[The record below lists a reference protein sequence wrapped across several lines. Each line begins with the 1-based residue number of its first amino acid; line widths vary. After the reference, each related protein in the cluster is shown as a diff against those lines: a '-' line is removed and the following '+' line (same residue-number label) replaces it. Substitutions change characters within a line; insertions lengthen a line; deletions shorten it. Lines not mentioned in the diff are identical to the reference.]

1 MSDQLAHRPSEDPPT
16 LRRPFVDPP
25 TVRMRPVPPPVPP
38 GPTPDRPKTG
48 QRLDGLDLLRALAS
62 CLVFYTHI
70 AAWYELKNDP
80 MPLTGVLDDLVVE
93 PLHLNKNLGFVGV
106 SLFFLISGFVMA
118 HVASKERA
126 GEFAVKRALR
136 IFPVLIVAAFLAWV
150 LVNIGLLAVPG
161 GAKSVDFGDLIANMF
176 LVNYFA
182 NGFTPLI
189 GVSWTLVVQLAIYL
203 MIGSLLVVFRKA
215 PWVAIAIQIT
225 VCTVLL
231 SIMPNFGGY
240 TAGSLGNV
248 GSLGPAIVLGE
259 VIWLVWK
266 KKAPTW
272 AGVLLG
278 LACWLVFLW
287 GDALS
292 YGRIDGDAYMLTLT
306 LTAVAVIAVVLAGH
320 RIPRLRV
327 VTYLSSRSYAVY
339 LVHQTM
345 AFTMLALLWPHVSSI
360 VAVPISIVVTLL
372 IAELLHRAVE
382 RPFGLL
388 ASSLCRRMSQ

>member
-1 MSDQLAHRPSEDPPT
+1 MSEQLAARSA
-16 LRRPFVDPP
+16 FDPP
-25 TVRMRPVPPPVPP
+25 TVRIVPVAPPVQPP
-38 GPTPDRPKTG
+38 APTPERTRTG
-48 QRLDGLDLLRALAS
+48 RRLDGLDLLRALAS

-70 AAWYELKNDP
+70 ATWYGYKNDP
-80 MPLTGVLDDLVVE
+80 MPVTGVIDHLVVG

-118 HVASKERA
+118 HVATKERA

-136 IFPVLIVAAFLAWV
+136 IFPTLIVAVFLAWV
-150 LVNIGLLAVPG
+150 LVNASLFAVPG
-161 GAKSVDFGDLIANMF
+161 GAKWVGFDDLLANMF
-176 LVNYFA
+176 LVNFFA
-182 NGFTPLI
+182 NGFVPLV
-189 GVSWTLVVQLAIYL
+189 GVSWTLIVQLAIYV

-215 PWVAIAIQIT
+215 PWIAIAIQIT

-231 SIMPNFGGY
+231 SIVPNFGGY

-248 GSLGPAIVLGE
+248 GSLGPAIILGE
-259 VIWLVWK
+259 VIWLVWR

-306 LTAVAVIAVVLAGH
+306 LSTVAVILAVIAGT
-320 RIPRLRV
+320 RVPRLRV

-345 AFTMLALLWPHVSSI
+345 AFTILALLWPHVPSI
-360 VAVPISIVVTLL
+360 VAVPASIAATL
-372 IAELLHRAVE
+372 IVAELVHRAVE
-382 RPFGLL
+382 RPFASL
-388 ASSLCRRMSQ
+388 ASSLSRRMSQ